1 MSYGHRWGRP
11 RTIPDATFNA
21 IADDVR
27 AIIAHVAPALG
38 LFGGIKVRG
47 AMGGGRPIIDAEH
60 ICFNGAPPRDTF
72 WMSKDFTTK
81 NPDREPGDDGL
92 YWDFVMTGEL
102 PYDRVVVAALTS
114 FKVHLPEGRL
124 HSDGGPDEWAAGMAL
139 FRDTTGREVDFDL
152 LTQ

>member
-1 MSYGHRWGRP
+1 MSYGHHWGRP
-11 RTIPDATFNA
+11 RTIPDEVFTA

-27 AIIAHVAPALG
+27 TIIARVAPTLG
-38 LFGGIKVRG
+38 FFGGIKVRG
-47 AMGGGRPIIDAEH
+47 AMGGGQPILDAEH

-72 WMSKDFTTK
+72 WISKDFHTK
-81 NPDREPGDDGL
+81 NPDRSPSDDGL

-102 PYDRVVVAALTS
+102 PYDTVVVAALTS

-124 HSDGGPDEWAAGMAL
+124 SSDGGPDEWAAGIAL
-139 FRDTTGREVDFDL
+139 FCQATGRDVSFES